1 MLSTPQKNKDGKRRF
16 TYTLGTKHAMAG
28 EWKTRN
34 RFWKY
39 NLQGKDYSGIV
50 RKMREHSE
58 LSEWDICDL
67 GLKPMDFVSSD
78 RQIFDHTVR
87 MSEAGKVDL
96 ETTSASHLFAWNAT
110 LAASQAWCRPADG

>member
-96 ETTSASHLFAWNAT
+96 ETTSASHLFAWSAT
-110 LAASQAWCRPADG
+110 LAASQAW